1 MRIKKTQTR
10 SADSPASTKSK
21 GAVGADSGA
30 SKAEIVQKMVQTIA
44 QKGLTQRVV
53 GELLGISQ
61 PKVSLMLR
69 GQLNSYTTDELSSYL
84 KILNGQAATSAPAAK
99 TKAKTKAPKASA
111 APKASKA
118 LKASTATKAAKA
130 PRATKASKA
139 ETSSNLASK
148 TAIVKQI
155 SKEISRSGLSQ
166 RVVGNLLGISQP
178 KISLMLRGQVNAY
191 TTDQLSNYLNILTR
205 QSGADPAAAKTGRRG
220 PKPGPKAKDKS
231 KAATATKASTKASS
245 AGDSASKAEIVKR
258 IDKEIKSK
266 GISQRVVGELLGL
279 SQPQVSLLL
288 RGRYNSYSTEQ
299 LSNYLNAL
307 IGQAAAAA
315 APAGRRKNDK
325 AATAKAP
332 GRPAKIKAQP
342 VATTSSAGTD
352 TPNWMLEEIAYLRQQ
367 LAIAGSERG
376 DDQLLAEIDY
386 LRRANAELQKKTE
399 RFDKMAALLSV

>member
-10 SADSPASTKSK
+10 STDSPASTKSR
-21 GAVGADSGA
+21 GSVGSDSSGA

-53 GELLGISQ
+53 GELLGVSQ

-69 GQLNSYTTDELSSYL
+69 GQLNSYTTDELSGYL
-84 KILNGQAATSAPAAK
+84 KILNSQSASAAPET
-99 TKAKTKAPKASA
+99 KTKAPKATKTK
-111 APKASKA
+111 APKAAKA
-118 LKASTATKAAKA
+118 PKA
-130 PRATKASKA
+130 PRATKASQS
-139 ETSSNLASK
+139 ETSSDLPSK

-155 SKEISRSGLSQ
+155 GKEITRSGLSQ

-178 KISLMLRGQVNAY
+178 KISLMLRGQLNSY
-191 TTDQLSNYLNILTR
+191 TAEQLSDYLNILTS
-205 QSGADPAAAKTGRRG
+205 QSGSAPAAAKTGRRG
-220 PKPGPKAKDKS
+220 PKPGPKAKAKDKV
-231 KAATATKASTKASS
+231 KAPKTTKTTKVSTKATDS
-245 AGDSASKAEIVKR
+245 GDSSSKAEIVKR

-299 LSNYLNAL
+299 LSSYLNTL
-307 IGQAAAAA
+307 SGQTPAVAST
-315 APAGRRKNDK
+315 AGRRKNAK
-325 AATAKAP
+325 ATPTKAP

-342 VATTSSAGTD
+342 VAARSADGTSLD

-367 LAIAGSERG
+367 LAITGSQRG
-376 DDQLLAEIDY
+376 DEQLLAEIDY

-399 RFDKMAALLSV
+399 RFDKMAALLQV